1 MQRKT
6 NTEIYETVMFGK
18 VGDHKTQTIVK
29 SPTSVMQRTITRSLN
44 RAATGSLAHDSGSM
58 FHYSH

>member
-1 MQRKT
+1 MQRKS
-6 NTEIYETVMFGK
+6 NTEIYGMVTFEK

-29 SPTSVMQRTITRSLN
+29 SPTSVLQRTITRSLK
-44 RAATGSLAHDSGSM
+44 RAVTGSLAHDSGSM